1 MSSRRD
7 PCPLARVGESPT
19 GPQYLINQ
27 APIWMTEYGRQIL
40 SPNAFR
46 AAVEDKSSAKA
57 NITKIQIQS
66 EANFTN

>member
-1 MSSRRD
+1 
-7 PCPLARVGESPT
+7 
-19 GPQYLINQ
+19 
-27 APIWMTEYGRQIL
+27 MTEYGQQIL